1 MKKFPF
7 YIILAIIGL
16 CVIPACTGDDDST
29 FDETYKD
36 WREKNSDWLNEQQAR
51 TNPDGTAYFKS
62 IIPAWDPSAY
72 VLIHYFNDRAE
83 TEGNL
88 SPMYTSTVD
97 TRYNLYYYEG
107 TAIDSSA
114 NISAYGPGIFRT
126 QLNAVIPGW
135 VIAMEDMRVG
145 DTAEVLIPYQQGYGV
160 TTSSGILP
168 YSTLKFNI
176 RLVDIVDYEKNPK

>member
-7 YIILAIIGL
+7 CIFLFIAALCLA
-16 CVIPACTGDDDST
+16 PACSDDENQSLM
-29 FDETYKD
+29 EAYQD
-36 WREKNSDWLNEQQAR
+36 WRDKNNAWLSEQQAR
-51 TNPDGTAYFKS
+51 TNPDGSPYFKS
-62 IIPAWDPSAY
+62 IIPAWDPTAY

-97 TRYNLYYYEG
+97 TRYRLSYYEG

-114 NISAYGPGIFRT
+114 NMTTNGPGIFRT
-126 QLNAVIPGW
+126 QLTKVIPGW

-145 DTAEVLIPYQQGYGV
+145 DTAEVLVPYQQGYGTN
-160 TTSSGILP
+160 TTSGIVP
-168 YSTLKFNI
+168 YSALKFNV

>member
-1 MKKFPF
+1 MKKLPF
-7 YIILAIIGL
+7 CILLSIICLWFAPS
-16 CVIPACTGDDDST
+16 CSDDDST
-29 FDETYKD
+29 TIDEAYKD
-36 WREKNSDWLNEQQAR
+36 WAETNAQWLNEQQAR

-62 IIPAWDPSAY
+62 IIPAWDPSGY

-97 TRYNLYYYEG
+97 TRYHLAYCEG
-107 TAIDSSA
+107 TPIDSST
-114 NISAYGPGIFRT
+114 NITTYGPGIFRT
-126 QLNAVIPGW
+126 QLTAVIPGW

-145 DTAEVLIPYQQGYGV
+145 DTAEVLIPYQQGYG
-160 TTSSGILP
+160 TNTASGILP
-168 YSTLKFNI
+168 YSALKFNI